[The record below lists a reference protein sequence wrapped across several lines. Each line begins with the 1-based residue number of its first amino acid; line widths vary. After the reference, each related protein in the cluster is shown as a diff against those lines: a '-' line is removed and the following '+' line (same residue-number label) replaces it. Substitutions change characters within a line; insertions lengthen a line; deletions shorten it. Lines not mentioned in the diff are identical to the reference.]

1 MFPGFEEEEVIPKK
15 VRYFTLEQANE
26 TLPFVRRVVSD
37 IVDAYRKWKEKI
49 YRFELVAAESD
60 AAKESEEQ
68 ATLREEIDGIAQRI
82 NRFVA
87 ELEPVGC
94 VLKGF
99 DDGLI
104 DFYSK
109 MDGGDVFLCWKL
121 GEDTIEHWHELD
133 VGFAGRQP
141 FVSSAGKEGG

>member
-1 MFPGFEEEEVIPKK
+1 MFPEFEEEQVTPKD
-15 VRYFTLEQANE
+15 VRYFTLEEANE

-49 YRFELVAAESD
+49 YRFELVAAESS
-60 AAKESEEQ
+60 ATEESEEQ
-68 ATLREEIDGIAQRI
+68 AALRGEIDGIAQRI

-104 DFYSK
+104 DFHSK
-109 MDGGDVFLCWKL
+109 MDDRDVFLCWKL
-121 GEDTIEHWHELD
+121 GEDMIEHWHELD
-133 VGFAGRQP
+133 EGFTGRQP
-141 FVSSAGKEGG
+141 LVSSASKERG

>member
-1 MFPGFEEEEVIPKK
+1 MIIAASAPPNHIAIP
-15 VRYFTLEQANE
+15 
-26 TLPFVRRVVSD
+26 
-37 IVDAYRKWKEKI
+37 RKWKEKI

-60 AAKESEEQ
+60 ATEESEEQ
-68 ATLREEIDGIAQRI
+68 TTLREEIDGIAQRI
-82 NRFVA
+82 NRCVA

-109 MDGGDVFLCWKL
+109 MDGGEVFLCWKL

-133 VGFAGRQP
+133 VGFPRRALDGAPRGYKIELLSMLVQRL
-141 FVSSAGKEGG
+141 EGDGPRARAALPCAKDS